1 MINMVSKFYLW
12 SYLLIH
18 FRSILLLHITI
29 ILCNCIFIQNVA
41 SEQTS
46 DTIKEAS
53 LLDINDYRIPMVLT
67 NENPMIDGYV
77 DEECWS
83 KAPVISNFTQ
93 VQPHEG
99 SPPSE
104 RTEVRLLYNSG
115 YIYVGIH
122 AFDSQPENITARVMQ
137 RDGSMYF
144 DDSVKMIFDTFHDNR
159 NAFYFEI
166 NALGALRDALIM
178 SGKSPNYNWDSIWDG
193 KAAIN
198 KNGWSAELAIPIK
211 SLSFD
216 PKGKNWGFNVER
228 TIQRN
233 REKIRWSAPYRNKSI
248 VELGD
253 SGVLADITG
262 LEQGFGLEFMPYLNM
277 KTTRDQVLNNSSFE
291 LKPGFDLFYKITPAV
306 TAALTVNTDFAEAE
320 VDERRVNLTRFEL
333 FFPEKR
339 MFFLQDSEIFRFAG
353 LSRSPVPFFSRRIGL
368 DDDNQPLGIRGGIK
382 ITGRMNRINFGFLDV
397 QVDGS
402 NSLESKNLA
411 VARATVNLFE
421 ESQLGVIYTNGD
433 PQSNDDNSLVGA
445 DFTFRTSKFFG
456 DNNVFESN
464 FFIQKSSTTGFTE
477 KQGAIGG
484 SVRYPNDRFSFRLF
498 VEIMDENYKPALG
511 FVDESGVN
519 DYYLFSRYRV
529 RPKKFD
535 SIDFKIDAHYRTTM
549 NGAVVRSRFNFPD
562 FRITNKAKDFIDVTG
577 QFHRERLFEPF
588 EIVEGIIIPIGDYKF
603 IKTEIKMITAR
614 ERALSGNFT
623 MGAGEFYNGERFE
636 LRSEVT
642 WKPLSFF
649 NTTFQY
655 AYNKVNIPEGDFT
668 THVTQINL
676 NFNFSPRLYWN
687 VTNQYDNVSDSFG
700 INSRIRWIIQPGNDI
715 YLIFN
720 QGVDTSKGHWT
731 PSTRQLYTKASWTIR
746 F

>member
-353 LSRSPVPFFSRRIGL
+353 LSRSPVPFF
-368 DDDNQPLGIRGGIK
+368 
-382 ITGRMNRINFGFLDV
+382 
-397 QVDGS
+397 
-402 NSLESKNLA
+402 
-411 VARATVNLFE
+411 
-421 ESQLGVIYTNGD
+421 
-433 PQSNDDNSLVGA
+433 
-445 DFTFRTSKFFG
+445 
-456 DNNVFESN
+456 
-464 FFIQKSSTTGFTE
+464 
-477 KQGAIGG
+477 
-484 SVRYPNDRFSFRLF
+484 
-498 VEIMDENYKPALG
+498 
-511 FVDESGVN
+511 
-519 DYYLFSRYRV
+519 
-529 RPKKFD
+529 
-535 SIDFKIDAHYRTTM
+535 
-549 NGAVVRSRFNFPD
+549 
-562 FRITNKAKDFIDVTG
+562 
-577 QFHRERLFEPF
+577 
-588 EIVEGIIIPIGDYKF
+588 
-603 IKTEIKMITAR
+603 
-614 ERALSGNFT
+614 
-623 MGAGEFYNGERFE
+623 
-636 LRSEVT
+636 
-642 WKPLSFF
+642 
-649 NTTFQY
+649 
-655 AYNKVNIPEGDFT
+655 FT
-668 THVTQINL
+668 TH
-676 NFNFSPRLYWN
+676 RA
-687 VTNQYDNVSDSFG
+687 
-700 INSRIRWIIQPGNDI
+700 R
-715 YLIFN
+715 
-720 QGVDTSKGHWT
+720 
-731 PSTRQLYTKASWTIR
+731 
-746 F
+746 